1 MKVID
6 LRFKQVA
13 KKAKVEGDFT
23 FLNAGDLIYQLE
35 TALELVE
42 SSRIFEMTSISFH
55 VSFLDVRCK
64 KILFNYMG
72 QIETLLKSDLT
83 KEVTIEW
90 RFDWFDDDMIELG
103 ELLAEY
109 FELNFHQM
117 ESDRPYTMCIDLH

>member
-6 LRFKQVA
+6 LPLKQDA
-13 KKAKVEGDFT
+13 KKAKVEGAFT
-23 FLNAGDLIYQLE
+23 FLSAGELIYQLE

-72 QIETLLKSDLT
+72 QIEALLKSDLT
-83 KEVTIEW
+83 KEVIIEW
-90 RFDWFDDDMIELG
+90 RYDWFDDDMIEMG
-103 ELLAEY
+103 ELLNKF
-109 FELNFHQM
+109 FELNFHQI
-117 ESDRPYTMCIDLH
+117 ETDRLYAM

>member
-117 ESDRPYTMCIDLH
+117 ESD